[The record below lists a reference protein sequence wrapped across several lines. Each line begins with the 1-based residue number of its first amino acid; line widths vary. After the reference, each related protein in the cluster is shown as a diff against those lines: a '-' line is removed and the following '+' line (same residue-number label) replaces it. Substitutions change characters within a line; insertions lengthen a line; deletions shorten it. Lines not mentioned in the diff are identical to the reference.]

1 MLTMIDFKDVSYKYI
16 TDGTMDDQSLKDI
29 NLSIPKGK
37 LIVVTGESGCGKT
50 TIGRLINGLSPKFY
64 DGELTGNV
72 NVSGLDPSTSELCET
87 AKIVGSIFQNPRT
100 QFFNV
105 DTTSEITFACENQG
119 LPKEDILRRLNV
131 VVKELDIEKL
141 LNRSIFELSGGEKQ
155 KIACASVATADTEV
169 IVMDEPSSNLDLKG
183 IDDLKRVIEKWKA
196 KNKTIIIAEH
206 RLYYLRDLADCL
218 VIMKDGKIFKQ
229 MGREEISSLNMEDLQ
244 KLGLRTL
251 SIPELFKSKVSPR
264 HTNPK
269 LSAGNYHINKM
280 VYRYDR
286 AGRGICIKDLDI
298 KSGEVTALIGF
309 NGAGKSTFA
318 KCLSGLNKKCKDDI
332 FIDNKKV
339 KCKERVNDCFLVM
352 QDVNTQLFADSVIN
366 EVYLSL
372 REKYGR
378 GATDEDMR
386 KEALSI
392 LEMMDL
398 SDIEDRHPISLS
410 GGQKQRVAI
419 AGAIAADKKIIIFDE
434 PTSGLDYKHM
444 LEVSHALRMLADMG
458 KVVIV
463 ITHDMELI
471 MSAVDRVICMEKGEI
486 ADNYILDDSTKNK
499 LYGYFITE

>member
-1 MLTMIDFKDVSYKYI
+1 MLTIVDFNDVSYKYN
-16 TDGTMDDQSLKDI
+16 TDGKIENQSLTDI
-29 NLSIPKGK
+29 NISIPKGK
-37 LIVVTGESGCGKT
+37 LIVITGESGCGKT
-50 TIGRLINGLSPKFY
+50 TVGRLINGLSPKFY

-72 NVSGLDPSTSELCET
+72 NVSGIDPSTSELFET

-119 LPKEDILRRLNV
+119 LPREDILKRLNV
-131 VVKELDIEKL
+131 VVNELDIEKL

-183 IDDLKRVIEKWKA
+183 IEDLKRIIGKWKA

-206 RLYYLRDLADCL
+206 RLYYLRDLADSL
-218 VIMKDGKIFKQ
+218 VVMKDGRVFKQ
-229 MGREEISSLNMEDLQ
+229 LSREEFAGLDIEKLQ
-244 KLGLRTL
+244 KMGLRTL
-251 SIPELFKSKVSPR
+251 SIPELFKSAVKPR
-264 HTNPK
+264 RVNTNLP
-269 LSAGNYHINKM
+269 SSNYHIGRM

-286 AGRGICIKDLDI
+286 EGRGICIKDLDI

-318 KCLSGLNKKCKDDI
+318 KCLSGLNKKCKDEI
-332 FIDNKKV
+332 YIDNKKV
-339 KCKERVNDCFLVM
+339 KCKDRVNDSFLVM

-378 GATDEDMR
+378 KVKNEDMEE
-386 KEALSI
+386 EAMSI
-392 LEMMDL
+392 LKMMDL
-398 SDIEDRHPISLS
+398 TELKDRHPISLS

-434 PTSGLDYKHM
+434 PTSGLDYRHM
-444 LEVSHALRMLADMG
+444 LEVSGVLRMLSDMG

-471 MSAVDRVICMEKGEI
+471 MSAVDRIVCLEKGEI
-486 ADNYILDDSTKNK
+486 ADNYILDDSTKAK
-499 LYGYFITE
+499 LYGYFLD